1 MIGINQNN
9 WLADALRRAGTS
21 ETNIKSNVKELLFGE
36 MKEKISR
43 QFSYN
48 YDYSSFA
55 FTNASEAQQSFLKRY
70 IFENEVH
77 KKLLKNVKNASDYGI
92 AGMLLRVGNKSII
105 SQNIFLATQPQYFNE
120 VLTTAYMTVD
130 YIDLGSYKEEQLSLM
145 KLSLN
150 DMGKYEL
157 SYIDVSRTEDGKG
170 FDLENGI
177 VQLVKV
183 GDELVERKYVY
194 EDFDFCPL
202 EILENNESAKGDWE
216 YASESMR
223 LFAKFDA
230 IIEKEWEYTKIQLLN
245 NLIFN
250 PDKTAREVQAQIENG
265 EERVHEVADPDGKLQ
280 SALSYLSS
288 GGITTDIAK
297 SIKENYKDEIREL
310 TFAFGSMSGGNN
322 KHTTE
327 VVGASMDAFK
337 YLFVKKEYFSIFVRK
352 YFWKV
357 LNMSS
362 IFPANK
368 GLASLDY
375 LEVDFKLSQ
384 ALEIMLTLQD
394 NSKTQSTDTTTV
406 DQQGV

>member
-21 ETNIKSNVKELLFGE
+21 EQNIKNNVKDLIFAET
-36 MKEKISR
+36 KEKISR

-48 YDYSSFA
+48 YDYSSFT
-55 FTNASEAQQSFLKRY
+55 FTNLGDTQTQFLKKY

-92 AGMLLRVGNKSII
+92 AGMLLRVGKKSII
-105 SQNIFLATQPQYFNE
+105 SQNVFLVNAPQYFNE
-120 VLTTAYMTVD
+120 VLMVAYMTVD
-130 YIDLGSYKEEQLSLM
+130 YIDLDSYNEQELSLM
-145 KLSLN
+145 KLALN
-150 DMGKYEL
+150 EQGKYEL
-157 SYIDVSRTEDGKG
+157 SYIDAQRNENGKG
-170 FDLENGI
+170 FDLENGK
-177 VQLVKV
+177 VQLVKI
-183 GDELVERKYVY
+183 GDDIVERKFVY
-194 EDFDFCPL
+194 DDFDFCPL

-216 YASESMR
+216 YAKEAMR
-223 LFAKFDA
+223 LFSKFDA
-230 IIEKEWEYTKIQLLN
+230 IIEREWEYTKIQLLN

-250 PDKTAREVQAQIENG
+250 PDKTAREVQAQIEGG

-327 VVGASMDAFK
+327 IVGASMDAFK
-337 YLFVKKEYFSIFVRK
+337 YLFVKKEYFSVFVRK

-357 LNMSS
+357 LNMST
-362 IFPANK
+362 IFPQNK
-368 GLASLDY
+368 GIALNDY
-375 LEVDFKLSQ
+375 LEVDFKLSK
-384 ALEIMLTLQD
+384 AIEIMLALQD
-394 NSKTQSTDTTTV
+394 NSQPTPVEQP
-406 DQQGV
+406 QGA

>member
-21 ETNIKSNVKELLFGE
+21 EQNIKNNVKDLIFAET
-36 MKEKISR
+36 KEKISR

-48 YDYSSFA
+48 YDYSSFT
-55 FTNASEAQQSFLKRY
+55 FTNLGDTQTQFLKKY

-92 AGMLLRVGNKSII
+92 AGMLLRVGKKSII
-105 SQNIFLATQPQYFNE
+105 SQNVFLVNAPQYFNE
-120 VLTTAYMTVD
+120 VLMVAYMTVD
-130 YIDLGSYKEEQLSLM
+130 YIDLDSYNEQELSLM
-145 KLSLN
+145 KLALN
-150 DMGKYEL
+150 DQGKYEL
-157 SYIDVSRTEDGKG
+157 SYIDVQRNENGKG
-170 FDLENGI
+170 FDLENGK
-177 VQLVKV
+177 VQLVKI
-183 GDELVERKYVY
+183 GEDIVERKFVY

-216 YASESMR
+216 YAKEAMR
-223 LFAKFDA
+223 LFSKFDA
-230 IIEKEWEYTKIQLLN
+230 IIEREWEYTKIQLLN

-250 PDKTAREVQAQIENG
+250 PDKTAREVQAQIEGG

-327 VVGASMDAFK
+327 IVGASMDAFK
-337 YLFVKKEYFSIFVRK
+337 YLFVKKEYFSVFVRK

-357 LNMSS
+357 LNMST
-362 IFPANK
+362 IFPQNK
-368 GLASLDY
+368 GIALNDY
-375 LEVDFKLSQ
+375 LEVDFKLSK
-384 ALEIMLTLQD
+384 AIEIMLALQD
-394 NSKTQSTDTTTV
+394 NSQPTPVEQ
-406 DQQGV
+406 QQGA